1 MRVLRIDAVAA
12 QVSFHPVHIR
22 RLVKDGKFPSPIR
35 LGENRVAWIESEV
48 FAWLVKKRE
57 DRDALLEDKSQR
69 NDGENTLKNSV
80 EDSKS

>member
-35 LGENRVAWIESEV
+35 LGENRVAWIESEIDE
-48 FAWLVKKRE
+48 WLERKRQE
-57 DRDALLEDKSQR
+57 RDATFTEDAA
-69 NDGENTLKNSV
+69 
-80 EDSKS
+80 